1 MPLFAHPDNVCM
13 SYTQHCKLSLKLCFL
28 MLIGAIKAFIHA
40 FIPDLFITSTSDIHK
55 QISIILK
62 KHGCHKKIQSN
73 ESTSDKD
80 EDDDGF
86 LILE

>member
-13 SYTQHCKLSLKLCFL
+13 SYTQHCKLSIKLALL
-28 MLIGAIKAFIHA
+28 MLLGSIKAFIHA
-40 FIPDLFITSTSDIHK
+40 FIPDLCITSTSDINK

-62 KHGCHKKIQSN
+62 KHGCHKKSQPN
-73 ESTSDKD
+73 DSTNDKD
-80 EDDDGF
+80 EDGF